1 VTDTAVLFDM
11 DGTLIDTPAGI
22 LRVLNEVLTEAGM
35 SVPDNQVR
43 ATIGRPLVA
52 SFASLLTLP
61 DNHPDVAHAV
71 TRFRQMFTD
80 VVIPNAT
87 KLVFPGVLELLAGLR
102 AQGRALAVVTSKIR
116 RSAEEL
122 LSAAGLLDS
131 FDVIVCHDMAERGK
145 PHPDLALLAATEL
158 RKSTG
163 QCVVV
168 GDAVDDVR
176 MAVAAGIAAYG
187 VSYGVASRKE
197 LEEGG
202 ALIVLD
208 SVGELTDALK
218 NEPLFVS
225 NIQPFLVKKNTGAA
239 HKG

>member
-1 VTDTAVLFDM
+1 MTGSAVLFDM

-22 LRVLNEVLTEAGM
+22 LRVLNEVLAEAGR
-35 SVPDNQVR
+35 SVPEDQVR
-43 ATIGRPLVA
+43 ATIGRPLMA
-52 SFASLLTLP
+52 SFASLLALP
-61 DNHPDVAHAV
+61 DNHQDVAHAL
-71 TRFRQMFTD
+71 TRFRQLFTE

-87 KLVFPGVLELLAGLR
+87 ELVFPGVLELLAGLR
-102 AQGRALAVVTSKIR
+102 AQDRALAVVTSKIR

-122 LSAAGLLDS
+122 LSAAGLLGS
-131 FDVIVCHDMAERGK
+131 FDVIVCHGMTERGK
-145 PHPDLALLAATEL
+145 PHPDLALLAATKL
-158 RKSTG
+158 GKSTG

-176 MAVAAGIAAYG
+176 MAVAAGMAAYG

-202 ALIVLD
+202 ALIVLS

-218 NEPLFVS
+218 NGPLFVS
-225 NIQPFLVKKNTGAA
+225 DI
-239 HKG
+239 